1 MTDRVRRP
9 PAPRVSLTFV
19 LAALLIELVD
29 ELVDG
34 AEGAAWPLLRQDFS
48 LSYAQVGLLL
58 TVPAVLANLIEPV
71 LGLLADAGRRR
82 PLVLGGGAC
91 LAASLLLTAVAGGFW
106 PLLLSLL
113 LCSPA
118 SGAFVTLTQA
128 AWMDADPARREQ
140 NMARWTLAG
149 SVGNVVGPLLI
160 SLAVTLGLGW
170 RPVYALLAA
179 LAALGL
185 VLIWPSP
192 GLHPPS
198 GERPVPA
205 RRARSLRDSASDL
218 LGQVRRPAVW
228 NALLLLQGSD
238 LVLDVFRAFV
248 ALYFVDAVGSGAA
261 QAGLAVAVLTG
272 VGLLGDALA
281 VPLLDRMSGVA
292 FVRRAAPAVAGLLAA
307 FLLLPWM
314 GAKLAALGGIG
325 LLTSGWYP
333 VLQARLYHLLPGR
346 GGAVM
351 ALNSLA
357 SLLGAGV
364 PVGLGLLAD
373 RFGVQHALWLL
384 MAGPLLLLWRLP
396 ASPWR
401 R

>member
-9 PAPRVSLTFV
+9 PAPRVSLAFV

-185 VLIWPSP
+185 ALIWPSP

-384 MAGPLLLLWRLP
+384 MTGPLLLLWRLP